1 MNLLVWH
8 NEGNDLSEPRHRC
21 STMCKY
27 WPNTCFIVETTYS
40 EILIM
45 NRRWFYNVETNAH
58 SWPIAFVPRLTRRV
72 PQMEHEQ
79 LIPPE
84 HPSLSL
90 FYFVGFW
97 FLGSALLII
106 VVPLTFPPPF
116 LPLYCLL
123 FNLRLL
129 ITPLLSSNFP
139 PFFLPYLELG

>member
-1 MNLLVWH
+1 MKLLVRH

-40 EILIM
+40 EIIIM
-45 NRRWFYNVETNAH
+45 NRRWFYNVEANAH
-58 SWPIAFVPRLTRRV
+58 SWHIAFVPRLTRRV
-72 PQMEHEQ
+72 PLMEHEQ

-97 FLGSALLII
+97 FLCSALLII
-106 VVPLTFPPPF
+106 VVPLTFPPVFAIVLSVIQFTASYYPF
-116 LPLYCLL
+116 VI
-123 FNLRLL
+123 FK
-129 ITPLLSSNFP
+129 LS